1 MRRFFLPSCA
11 LLLCVLSAP
20 SIADEVLGSKCLPHS
35 KGTVIWS
42 PEIRDE
48 STITHICGA
57 EKMWVLES
65 AKADPVRKG
74 INTDDPKATLDV
86 NGGMK
91 LGNDERPCKP
101 ELAGTLR
108 WTGKEFEGCD
118 GASWLAIG
126 VTATGGSR

>member
-1 MRRFFLPSCA
+1 MNRFLLPSCA

-20 SIADEVLGSKCLPHS
+20 ALTDEVPGSRCFPTS
-35 KGTVIWS
+35 KGSVIWS
-42 PEIRDE
+42 PEMRDE

-74 INTDDPKATLDV
+74 INTDDPRATLDI
-86 NGGMK
+86 NGGVK
-91 LGNDERPCKP
+91 IGNDERSCAP

-108 WTGKEFEGCD
+108 WTGKNFEGCD
-118 GASWLAIG
+118 GTSWLALG
-126 VTATGGSR
+126 AAAAGGAQ